1 MAGFGERFRSQAAC
15 RTSRLTPEDFVGPD
29 RLERRYE
36 RESRIARAKR
46 VCAGCPV
53 RLECLEWAIQRKEV
67 GVWGGT
73 TEDERRLMVRKATGL
88 YLHRQDPATLTPQQ
102 RLRLNR
108 EEAAWRLYREGME
121 PGEIAREIGVSLETV
136 KSYLRS
142 QRTRE
147 RDEMERAQELSGWLP
162 DTHTGL
168 GGPES
173 HVDERRPLPG
183 TFYPGSSRSAARDD
197 SDKIVSR

>member
-29 RLERRYE
+29 RLERKYE
-36 RESRIARAKR
+36 REARIARAKR

-53 RLECLEWAIQRKEV
+53 RLECLEWAIQWNEI

-88 YLHRQDPATLTPQQ
+88 YLHRRDPAMLTPQQ
-102 RLRLNR
+102 RLRLKR
-108 EEAAWRLYREGME
+108 EEAAWRLYCEGME
-121 PGEIAREIGVSLETV
+121 PKEIAGEIGVSLETV

-142 QRTRE
+142 QRIRE
-147 RDEMERAQELSGWLP
+147 RDEMERAREREESGRGQA
-162 DTHTGL
+162 DQNQVTA
-168 GGPES
+168 
-173 HVDERRPLPG
+173 HVGR
-183 TFYPGSSRSAARDD
+183 AARYVDRPED
-197 SDKIVSR
+197 AFGAVATVLTTGDLV

>member
-1 MAGFGERFRSQAAC
+1 MAGFSERFRSQAAC

-36 RESRIARAKR
+36 REARIARAKR

-53 RLECLEWAIQRKEV
+53 RLECLEWAIQRNEI

-88 YLHRQDPATLTPQQ
+88 YLHRRDPATLTHHQ
-102 RLRLNR
+102 RLRLKR

-121 PGEIAREIGVSLETV
+121 PEEISREIGVSLNTV

-142 QRTRE
+142 QQARE
-147 RDEMERAQELSGWLP
+147 LDEIGRAQEREEPGRGQA
-162 DTHTGL
+162 DQDQETTHVEG
-168 GGPES
+168 
-173 HVDERRPLPG
+173 
-183 TFYPGSSRSAARDD
+183 AARYVDRPED
-197 SDKIVSR
+197 AFGTVATVLTTGDLV

>member
-36 RESRIARAKR
+36 REARIARAKR

-53 RLECLEWAIQRKEV
+53 RLECLEWAIQRNEI

-88 YLHRQDPATLTPQQ
+88 YLHRRDPATLTPQQ
-102 RLRLNR
+102 RLRLKR
-108 EEAAWRLYREGME
+108 EEAAWRLYCEGME
-121 PGEIAREIGVSLETV
+121 PKEIAGEIGVSLETV

-142 QRTRE
+142 QRIRE
-147 RDEMERAQELSGWLP
+147 RDEMERAQELEKSGRGQA
-162 DTHTGL
+162 DQNQVTA
-168 GGPES
+168 
-173 HVDERRPLPG
+173 HVGR
-183 TFYPGSSRSAARDD
+183 AARYVDRPED
-197 SDKIVSR
+197 TFGAVTTVLTTGDLV

>member
-15 RTSRLTPEDFVGPD
+15 RASRLTPEDFVGPD

-36 RESRIARAKR
+36 REARIARAKR

-53 RLECLEWAIQRKEV
+53 RLECLEWAIQWNEI

-88 YLHRQDPATLTPQQ
+88 YLHRRDPATLTPQQ
-102 RLRLNR
+102 RLRLKR
-108 EEAAWRLYREGME
+108 EEAAWRLYCEGME
-121 PGEIAREIGVSLETV
+121 PKEIAGEIGVSLETV

-142 QRTRE
+142 QRIRE
-147 RDEMERAQELSGWLP
+147 RDEMERAREREESGRGQA
-162 DTHTGL
+162 DQNQVTA
-168 GGPES
+168 
-173 HVDERRPLPG
+173 HVGR
-183 TFYPGSSRSAARDD
+183 AARYVDRPED
-197 SDKIVSR
+197 AFGAVVTVLTTGDLV